1 VVTLSTRQT
10 MLDVGDT
17 CVSFGPPATTDVAPR
32 PLAITDPVVAAF
44 LGNLKKQRAPVSEVY
59 VCFDGPY
66 LIYTVVESKS
76 SAALDK
82 VYRAEAET
90 QHQFWGSELYGNVVL
105 VFEHRN
111 RALGGQELEDDFLSR
126 GRFVPV
132 W

>member
-1 VVTLSTRQT
+1 MTPSTGQT

-44 LGNLKKQRAPVSEVY
+44 LASLRKHRAPVSEVH
-59 VCFDGPY
+59 VSFDGPY
-66 LIYTVVESKS
+66 LFYTVVESKS
-76 SAALDK
+76 PAALDK

-90 QHQFWGSELYGNVVL
+90 QRQVWGPEPYQKVVL

-111 RALGGQELEDDFLSR
+111 RALGGHELEDDFLSR
-126 GRFVPV
+126 GRFIRVR
-132 W
+132 